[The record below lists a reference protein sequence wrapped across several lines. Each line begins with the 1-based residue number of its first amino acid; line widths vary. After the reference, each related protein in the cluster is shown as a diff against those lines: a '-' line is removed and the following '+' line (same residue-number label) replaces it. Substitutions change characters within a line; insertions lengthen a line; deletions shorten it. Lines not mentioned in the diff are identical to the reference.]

1 MKITLED
8 IFNIPSAVIYYPDK
22 YKSVTSVS
30 IDTRTIKKNSIFV
43 AIKGDNFDGHNYV
56 KEAVK
61 KGATAI
67 VVNNRKLKHFEDVT
81 IPIISVKNT
90 INAYA
95 ELAKIWRKKLSAKVI
110 SITGS
115 NGKTSTKEIIAHL
128 LSEKFSVH
136 KTFAN
141 NNNQIGVPL
150 TILSTPANTDFIV
163 LEHGTNHF
171 GEIEFTANIA
181 QPDLALITN
190 IGNSHIEFLE
200 SKEKVLAEKIQLF
213 VHRKENGFL
222 FINTDDPFINKV
234 KRNFNNTITYGFK
247 GKPNIKAKMLGT
259 TNDAK
264 ENILIDGFGKKIET
278 NLPLLGKANVQN
290 YIASVAVALKLG
302 ISKKD
307 IIKATAALMS
317 VKGRMEIKKYKNF
330 TIIDDTYNANPES
343 VKSSLDVLKNFNQ
356 RTKKILVFGD
366 MFELGKE
373 SETLHK
379 NLAVSIDKIENIE
392 VYTIGKETEKLSNEL
407 KKAVAKKHFRFRKQL
422 TAFMEKLIIED
433 SVILLKGSRGMKMEE
448 FVDVLK
454 SRAN

>member
-43 AIKGDNFDGHNYV
+43 AIKGDKFDGHNYV

-61 KGATAI
+61 KGANAI
-67 VVNNRKLKHFEDVT
+67 VVSNRKLKHFEDVT
-81 IPIISVKNT
+81 IPIISVKST

-213 VHRKENGFL
+213 ANRKENGFL
-222 FINTDDPFINKV
+222 FINTDDPLISSV
-234 KRNFNNTITYGFK
+234 KRNYNNIITYGFK
-247 GKPNIKAKMLGT
+247 GKPDIKAKMLGT

-264 ENILIDGFGKKIET
+264 ENILIEGFGKKIET
-278 NLPLLGKANVQN
+278 NIPLLGKANVQN

-302 ISKKD
+302 FSKKD
-307 IIKATAALMS
+307 IIKATTALMP

-343 VKSSLDVLKNFNQ
+343 VKNSLDVLKIFKQ
-356 RTKKILVFGD
+356 RTKKIFVLGD

-379 NLAVSIDKIENIE
+379 NLAESIDKIANIE

-407 KKAVAKKHFRFRKQL
+407 KKAVVKKHFRFRKQL
-422 TAFMEKLIIED
+422 TAFMEKLMIED